1 MFCMLLRK
9 WIGNAKLI
17 AIRQPGM
24 ERVLLFD
31 FETTNDFGDTVV
43 VTLAAEIMGRYSNL
57 ILIGPDGRIV
67 DSVRRVGA
75 DRSSLRQILPAF
87 SMKIRPPRTGLISS
101 NRVPEQFA
109 NGFFPHREILTLQNC
124 CRKRWRV
131 LHRSSAV
138 NWFIAPFSVKVC

>member
-75 DRSSLRQILPAF
+75 DRSSLRQILPGLF
-87 SMKIRPPRTGLISS
+87 YENPPAQDRVDLI
-101 NRVPEQFA
+101 EQGA
-109 NGFFPHREILTLQNC
+109 GAVCERLFPHREILTLQNAAGNGGGC
-124 CRKRWRV
+124 FTDP
-131 LHRSSAV
+131 LS
-138 NWFIAPFSVKVC
+138 

>member
-1 MFCMLLRK
+1 MSGCCFPHGSRRRRVQLTALTVENPKQPPMFCMLLRK

-75 DRSSLRQILPAF
+75 DRSSLRAN
-87 SMKIRPPRTGLISS
+87 SARPFL
-101 NRVPEQFA
+101 
-109 NGFFPHREILTLQNC
+109 
-124 CRKRWRV
+124 
-131 LHRSSAV
+131 
-138 NWFIAPFSVKVC
+138 